1 MCLGQ
6 QYALTEA
13 SYVLVRLLQEFEQL
27 DSADPLPWTE
37 GLTLTVAS
45 ANGVK
50 VRLQAVKG

>member
-13 SYVLVRLLQEFEQL
+13 TFVLVRLLQEFKQL
-27 DSADPLPWTE
+27 DAADPLPWTE

-50 VRLQAVKG
+50 VRLQAARG